1 MGNMRSIGKALGALA
16 LGSALSG
23 CMGSGEGGI
32 GVTRNAF
39 NFLSPAEDTQPQSVL
54 SPQMENGTESEII
67 AGLLNRRSILPDG
80 PYAEVASAVLDA
92 NARAAEADLRA
103 ARLRAE
109 AASSNWLPSLGPNV
123 SLTSLGS
130 VVASLVVEQTLF
142 DNGRRKAE
150 RDYAA
155 ADVEVAAVALAQDTN
170 RRVLDA
176 LELYITA
183 EAMQAR
189 AGVNAAALERMNH
202 FAYVMSERVR
212 GGVSNRADLQIVE
225 QKLAQM
231 RSDLLSDQEA
241 SLAAMAELNAMAAR
255 PLDTVHGLTAIQ
267 SSAANAL
274 PLSVLKAEAEAQRGI
289 AAARAER
296 AGFLP
301 GVTAT
306 GTVNNNGSDFGIGV
320 GIPNGLG
327 FGNGAAMRA
336 VEAQEAAARAR
347 VGQTREDTNRDL
359 RALEA
364 ELGSLQRQMA
374 QAQTLAAQAAANY
387 DIFAAQ
393 LREGQRTVNDVVGVF
408 ETKVRTERAAVVIQ
422 YDIAKVELRIAAIHG
437 TLVDGERI

>member
-1 MGNMRSIGKALGALA
+1 MPLD
-16 LGSALSG
+16 
-23 CMGSGEGGI
+23 GGRFATSDLNDLYRRVI
-32 GVTRNAF
+32 NRN
-39 NFLSPAEDTQPQSVL
+39 N
-54 SPQMENGTESEII
+54 
-67 AGLLNRRSILPDG
+67 
-80 PYAEVASAVLDA
+80 
-92 NARAAEADLRA
+92 
-103 ARLRAE
+103 RLRRLQEVKAPEVIIRNEKRMLQE
-109 AASSNWLPSLGPNV
+109 AVDA
-123 SLTSLGS
+123 
-130 VVASLVVEQTLF
+130 LF

-327 FGNGAAMRA
+327 FGNSAAMRA